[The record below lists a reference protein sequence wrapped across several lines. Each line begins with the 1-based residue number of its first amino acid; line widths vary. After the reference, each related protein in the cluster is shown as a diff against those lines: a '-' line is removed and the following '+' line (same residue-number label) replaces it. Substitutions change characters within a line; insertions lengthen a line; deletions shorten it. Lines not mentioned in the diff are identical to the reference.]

1 MKISTVKDIK
11 DALMN
16 EYEKSYSK
24 SKCPEIVKKA
34 MYNII
39 INVDCDNEYYSVGF
53 GIDENCIGYI
63 TFHKSVLNTEWKDG
77 WAWAFLNGM
86 YNGILYAYFK
96 SNGKSKQHDVMHIN
110 DVCNFSGNYIR

>member
-34 MYNII
+34 LYSI
-39 INVDCDNEYYSVGF
+39 INGVNCDNEYESVYTE
-53 GIDENCIGYI
+53 IDEKCVGSVS
-63 TFHKSVLNTEWKDG
+63 FPKSVLNTEWKDG
-77 WAWAFLNGM
+77 WAWAYLNNL
-86 YNGILYAYFK
+86 YNGILYSYFK
-96 SNGKSKQHDVMHIN
+96 SNGNSKQRECQYVDG
-110 DVCNFSGNYIR
+110 VCNFSGNYVR